1 MKVSLYQ
8 EVRPQNNSP
17 TLPVG
22 EYEVGAIKWL
32 GGRWMGGSD
41 LNLSKPQANGLA
53 TFVVTMGTEANIV
66 RRRIGVIKV
75 LEFPP
80 SPSA

>member
-22 EYEVGAIKWL
+22 EYEVGAIKWIA
-32 GGRWMGGSD
+32 GRVAGEPSPLD
-41 LNLSKPQANGLA
+41 LPKTQANGIA
-53 TFVVTMGTEANIV
+53 TFVVTMGPEANIV

-75 LEFPP
+75 LEE
-80 SPSA
+80 S